1 MKKILSPALL
11 IGLAGLFVAC
21 SDNDSPTGSGSDPGL
36 DFSGLRVEAVTATS
50 AIVMF
55 ATSRPTTCEAEYGI
69 SKAELLL
76 VAANPDMGENEFSID
91 HEIRLE
97 DLQPATT
104 YYYRAHA
111 VDPQDPEYRSSWLQF
126 TTPEAPA
133 EDTSLINAALPDNG
147 SSVTDVSSNFGGG
160 SDSSTWGA
168 NNAFDDQMG
177 TEWATD
183 GDGDAAALTI
193 DFGRERQLIRF
204 EFRSRAMGDGSA
216 IITSIRL
223 VIDAGRLILGPFETP
238 DPDVEYSF
246 DFEAPVTARTVRVE
260 AVTSTGGNTGAREIR
275 FYSLDD

>member
-1 MKKILSPALL
+1 MKMMLIQPLL
-11 IGLAGLFVAC
+11 IGLAGLLVSC
-21 SDNDSPTGSGSDPGL
+21 SDDDSPTGAATDPGL
-36 DFSGLRVEAVTATS
+36 DFLGVRVEAIAATG
-50 AIVMF
+50 ATVMF
-55 ATSRPTTCEAEYGI
+55 ATSRPTTCEAEYGL
-69 SKAELLL
+69 SEAELPL
-76 VAANPDMGENEFSID
+76 VAANPDMESEFSID

-111 VDPQDPEYRSSWLQF
+111 VDPQDRQYRSSLLQF
-126 TTPEAPA
+126 TTA
-133 EDTSLINAALPDNG
+133 ETPQEDASLINAALPGNG

-160 SDSSTWGA
+160 SDASTWGA

-193 DFGRERQLIRF
+193 DFGRDRQLIRF
-204 EFRSRAMGDGSA
+204 EFRSRAMSDGSA

-275 FYSLDD
+275 FYSVDD

>member
-1 MKKILSPALL
+1 MIQGRIQDATRYAFMGMLGVFLL
-11 IGLAGLFVAC
+11 ISSNAWAADDAALAGLL
-21 SDNDSPTGSGSDPGL
+21 DNPQALLGELDS
-36 DFSGLRVEAVTATS
+36 R
-50 AIVMF
+50 
-55 ATSRPTTCEAEYGI
+55 
-69 SKAELLL
+69 
-76 VAANPDMGENEFSID
+76 
-91 HEIRLE
+91 H
-97 DLQPATT
+97 
-104 YYYRAHA
+104 
-111 VDPQDPEYRSSWLQF
+111 
-126 TTPEAPA
+126 
-133 EDTSLINAALPDNG
+133 
-147 SSVTDVSSNFGGG
+147 
-160 SDSSTWGA
+160 
-168 NNAFDDQMG
+168 NAFDDQMG